1 MENFAKCVSGEYD
14 VADLGVER
22 SEMRERLCSCGSLL
36 SPEDVYDARGIF
48 VARVCSK
55 CRKSRLSR
63 YRADI
68 FVDSNYETDEQID
81 DDY

>member
-1 MENFAKCVSGEYD
+1 MVC
-14 VADLGVER
+14 R
-22 SEMRERLCSCGSLL
+22 CLL
-36 SPEDVYDARGIF
+36 WVVVGFF